1 MCRRYRQGT
10 WDSIAFVITIDQY
23 LAYCIDQRRR
33 TDVEGCYAIGGD
45 RYSEYG
51 ELRKERYSEDEKWDN
66 KHEKVQEDQLE
77 QQL

>member
-1 MCRRYRQGT
+1 LV
-10 WDSIAFVITIDQY
+10 AFVITIDEY
-23 LAYCIDQRRR
+23 LADCIDQRRR

-51 ELRKERYSEDEKWDN
+51 ELRYSEDEKWDN